1 MTSALTSS
9 EFEEKVLRSSLP
21 VLIDFWAE
29 WCGPCKAIAPHVE
42 EVARLFAGKLTV
54 FKVDVDAESELA
66 IKLGIMSIPTL
77 VLFKDG
83 REVDR
88 IVGFQAKDAIAEAV
102 KRILDAS

>member
-1 MTSALTSS
+1 MTYALTSS

-42 EVARLFAGKLTV
+42 AVAQMFANQLLV

-66 IKLGIMSIPTL
+66 MKLGIMSIPTL
-77 VLFKDG
+77 ILFKEG

-88 IVGFQAKDAIAEAV
+88 IVGFQSKDAIAEAV
-102 KRILDAS
+102 RRALGF

>member
-1 MTSALTSS
+1 MTSTLTSS

-29 WCGPCKAIAPHVE
+29 WCGPCKAIAPYVE
-42 EVARLFAGKLTV
+42 EIARSFAGKLTV
-54 FKVDVDAESELA
+54 FKVDVDTESELTV
-66 IKLGIMSIPTL
+66 KLGIMSIPTL

-88 IVGFQAKDAIAEAV
+88 LVGFQGKDTIADAV
-102 KRILDAS
+102 RRILDAS